1 MTPALTAEDFARFD
15 TEASAKAALSYEDY
29 RAWRAWALGRPYP
42 QRRTSKRKPEPGVI
56 DLADV
61 EVG

>member
-1 MTPALTAEDFARFD
+1 MTPEDFARFD
-15 TEASAKAALSYEDY
+15 TEASAKEALPYPEY

-42 QRRTSKRKPEPGVI
+42 LRRTSKRKPEPGAL
-56 DLADV
+56 DLADE